1 MSFSSENNDCKCF
14 VGGLSYD
21 TTEDGLKDFMESH
34 FRKKGCEATIET
46 VNVIRD
52 KFTGDSKGFAFV
64 LLDSEEAVDVAKE
77 ICNSSEQLDGRTI
90 NVEKAGQKSRRGG
103 GGRGRGG
110 FRGGGRSY
118 GGYGSSRG
126 GGGGYGGGRDSYGS
140 GGGGR
145 SYGGGGSSYGGGG
158 SSYGGGGGGGYQN
171 RSYGGREQRDW

>member
-103 GGRGRGG
+103 GG
-110 FRGGGRSY
+110 
-118 GGYGSSRG
+118 
-126 GGGGYGGGRDSYGS
+126 GYGGGRDSYGS

-145 SYGGGGSSYGGGG
+145 SYGGGGSSYGGG
-158 SSYGGGGGGGYQN
+158 
-171 RSYGGREQRDW
+171 